1 MSYATN
7 SFPHKATAVRLTRIK
22 SRFVAAYGTTG
33 SSNLRGLTG
42 KQARRYARAMRGA
55 DMANFGRVFS

>member
-7 SFPHKATAVRLTRIK
+7 NFPHKATAVRTRRIQR
-22 SRFVAAYGTTG
+22 RFVAAYGTRG
-33 SSNLRGLTG
+33 SANLRGLTG

-55 DMANFGRVFS
+55 DRAIFGRVFA